1 MNFERHW
8 LISFNATSYK
18 YTFFHKIQSEEQK
31 ACLYK
36 KLTEMKYSGTQIN
49 WVFDLINKK
58 L

>member
-1 MNFERHW
+1 MSVLWKMNFERHW

-49 WVFDLINKK
+49 
-58 L
+58 